1 MTNQPTP
8 FKNRAGDAVME
19 YIRNADH
26 RCTPRELERTIALRL
41 GADRRAVRQAVRK
54 LVFENRLVYTY
65 LMGHTFLEISYR
77 QPVDVG
83 GGVILA
89 PPEISCRPG
98 PEQVLIRIA
107 PGAAFGM
114 GDHATTRISLQL
126 ISWAMRTRG
135 LAGPPSALRVLDIG
149 TGSGVLAIG
158 ACLMGAGA
166 AVGIDTD
173 ACARAEAG
181 QNVRLNELEDRVRIM
196 ETTGDGVEICP
207 REYCTTPFSLVLANL
222 RYPTLSRL
230 SGGIR
235 QLAAPGAVLIFSG
248 FRPSE
253 LPDLVATYE
262 SGGFQCLRTLSENAW
277 CGIVLEK
284 PPDKPGNTRA
294 TCTLHAS

>member
-8 FKNRAGDAVME
+8 FKERLADAVMD
-19 YIRNADH
+19 YVRNADR

-41 GADRRAVRQAVRK
+41 GADRRAVRQAIRD

-89 PPEISCRPG
+89 PPEISCRTGPG
-98 PEQVLIRIA
+98 QTLIRIA

-135 LAGPPSALRVLDIG
+135 LPDPHSALRVLDIG
-149 TGSGVLAIG
+149 TGSGVLAIC
-158 ACLMGAGA
+158 ACLMGADA

-173 ACARAEAG
+173 ACARAEAE
-181 QNVRLNELEDRVRIM
+181 QNVRLNELEERVKIM
-196 ETTGDGVEICP
+196 ETTGDGVEICC
-207 REYCTTPFSLVLANL
+207 RKYCTAPFSLILANL

-230 SGGIR
+230 AGGIR
-235 QLAAPGAVLIFSG
+235 QLAAPGALLILSG
-248 FRPSE
+248 FRQSE
-253 LPDLVATYE
+253 LPDLANTYE
-262 SGGFQCLRTLSENAW
+262 SGGFQYLRTLSENAW

-284 PPDKPGNTRA
+284 T
-294 TCTLHAS
+294 S

>member
-1 MTNQPTP
+1 MTQQFPSL
-8 FKNRAGDAVME
+8 KDRLRDAVMD
-19 YIRNADH
+19 YVRNANH
-26 RCTPRELERTIALRL
+26 RCTPRDLERTIALRL
-41 GADRRAVRQAVRK
+41 NTDRRTVRQAVRD

-89 PPEISCRPG
+89 PPETSCQPG
-98 PEQVLIRIA
+98 AGQALIRIA

-114 GDHATTRISLQL
+114 GEHATTRISLQL
-126 ISWAMRTRG
+126 ISWVMRTRHLPDG
-135 LAGPPSALRVLDIG
+135 PSALRALDIG
-149 TGSGVLAIG
+149 TGSGVLAIC

-173 ACARAEAG
+173 ACARAEAV
-181 QNVRLNELEDRVRIM
+181 QNVHLNGLEDRVRIG
-196 ETTGDGVEICP
+196 ESTGDGFEICP
-207 REYCTTPFSLVLANL
+207 RKYCTAPFSLILANL

-230 SGGIR
+230 TGGIR
-235 QLAAPGAVLIFSG
+235 QLAAPGALLIFSG
-248 FRPSE
+248 FRQSE
-253 LPDLVATYE
+253 LPDLVETYE

-284 PPDKPGNTRA
+284 TPR
-294 TCTLHAS
+294 